1 MSDSTSTKQTD
12 QDFLSAASSKER
24 GLVSEFVGFLAE
36 NKLWWMTPILV
47 VLLLV
52 GVLLVLGT
60 TGLVPFIYTLF

>member
-1 MSDSTSTKQTD
+1 MSDTSSKQTD
-12 QDFLSAASSKER
+12 QDFLDAAKGKER
-24 GLVSEFVGFLAE
+24 GLVSEFVAFLAE
-36 NKLWWMTPILV
+36 NKLWWMSPILV